1 MLRDEVPS
9 PANEVHVSISIH
21 DLTHFV
27 TSRKKPMV
35 CYRCGEEGHARYQC
49 LTYKV
54 RLCWHYTNGQ
64 CVARNCPFAH
74 GEHELRYP
82 WKPRCVRVVK
92 TSGGVISI
100 GCGSTEHTYHE
111 CPHRDKLEEGERETT
126 G

>member
-1 MLRDEVPS
+1 MMHDDELASGRD
-9 PANEVHVSISIH
+9 VHVSISVQ

-27 TSRKKPMV
+27 GLCKKTMV

-54 RLCWHYTNGQ
+54 RLCWHFANGQ

-74 GEHELRYP
+74 GDHELRFP

-92 TSGGVISI
+92 TNGGTVSV

-111 CPHRDKLEEGERETT
+111 CPYRNLLLQADR
-126 G
+126 